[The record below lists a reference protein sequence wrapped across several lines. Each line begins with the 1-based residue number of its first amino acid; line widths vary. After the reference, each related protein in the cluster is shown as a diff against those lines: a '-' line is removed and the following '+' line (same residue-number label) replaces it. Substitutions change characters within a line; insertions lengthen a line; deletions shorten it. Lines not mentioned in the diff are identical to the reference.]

1 MTSLEELRTQLS
13 DVDDQITDLYE
24 KRMKICED
32 LGTCKIK
39 NGYKTFDRQRE
50 KNKIAEVMG
59 KVSSDFNKKGIGEV
73 YELLLAI
80 SRKLQYK
87 QLVEAGALGRLPFIG
102 IDSLDK
108 DTARVVFQGTEGAY
122 SQAAMEHYFGKG
134 CNSYHVHTFR
144 EAMEAIEEGAADY
157 AVLPI
162 ENSTAGAVNEIY
174 DLLVEFENYIV
185 GETIIPIK
193 NTLSGLPGTDISE
206 IERVYSKAEALMQA
220 SHFLGEHGDWQQIS
234 VANTALAAK
243 KILEDQDKHQAAVCS
258 AYAASV
264 YGLSVLADSINDEKN
279 NSTRF
284 IVIKTRRSIRK
295 FKPDPV
301 DHATLES
308 LIGAASYS
316 PSWKNTQITRY
327 IAIED
332 SSILDKIVTDY
343 TPDFNAKI
351 IKQAP
356 MLIAVTF
363 KKGRCGFERDCSYS
377 TKKEDRWQ
385 MFDVGVASQTLCLA
399 AHEAG
404 LGTVIMG
411 IWDEDGIT
419 DLLHIPEDQE
429 LAALIA
435 IGYPDIDPDAPK
447 RKSVD
452 DLLTYL

>member
-13 DVDDQITDLYE
+13 DVDDQITNLYE

-50 KNKIAEVMG
+50 KNKITEVMG

-234 VANTALAAK
+234 VVNTAIAAQK
-243 KILEDQDKHQAAVCS
+243 VVKDGDKAQAAVCS
-258 AYAASV
+258 AYAAKIH
-264 YGLSVLADSINDEKN
+264 GLEVLADNINDEPDN
-279 NSTRF
+279 CTRF
-284 IVIKTRRSIRK
+284 IVVTNQKVYLKHASKISIE
-295 FKPDPV
+295 FELP
-301 DHATLES
+301 HQSGAQSGS
-308 LIGAASYS
+308 LY
-316 PSWKNTQITRY
+316 
-327 IAIED
+327 
-332 SSILDKIVTDY
+332 
-343 TPDFNAKI
+343 
-351 IKQAP
+351 
-356 MLIAVTF
+356 
-363 KKGRCGFERDCSYS
+363 
-377 TKKEDRWQ
+377 
-385 MFDVGVASQTLCLA
+385 
-399 AHEAG
+399 
-404 LGTVIMG
+404 
-411 IWDEDGIT
+411 
-419 DLLHIPEDQE
+419 DLLSHFVYNNINMTKIESRPVKGKQWEYRFFVDFDGSLED
-429 LAALIA
+429 AAVKNALRGLREEATNLRIL
-435 IGYPDIDPDAPK
+435 GNY
-447 RKSVD
+447 
-452 DLLTYL
+452 